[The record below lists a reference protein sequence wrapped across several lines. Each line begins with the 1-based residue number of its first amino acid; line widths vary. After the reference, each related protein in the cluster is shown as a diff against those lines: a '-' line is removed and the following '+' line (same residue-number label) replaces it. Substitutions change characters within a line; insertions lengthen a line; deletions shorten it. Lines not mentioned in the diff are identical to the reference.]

1 MVFYETVAVLI
12 SGEWRP
18 VWGRHSDF
26 EVRKGHKMDK
36 KVKKYEQWKR
46 IISIIYLLGYISVS
60 LLLILS
66 IMAQGAAVDP
76 GGALIVS
83 LLVLLITGAAFFL
96 GYIGFYALCDHI
108 IETHMIRKCL
118 ERNLNLQKQTTETS
132 SETIDEESDD
142 SEDENYYPTDEDYPK
157 TRKEV
162 SSALQIA
169 IALAIALVILI
180 VILSVVARYI

>member
-1 MVFYETVAVLI
+1 
-12 SGEWRP
+12 
-18 VWGRHSDF
+18 
-26 EVRKGHKMDK
+26 MDK
-36 KVKKYEQWKR
+36 KVKKYEQWKH

-76 GGALIVS
+76 AGALVVS

-118 ERNLNLQKQTTETS
+118 EKSIIGQKTEALDTSETS
-132 SETIDEESDD
+132 SESIADEEEENNYLVDEVI
-142 SEDENYYPTDEDYPK
+142 SEK
-157 TRKEV
+157 GREV
-162 SSALQIA
+162 SSGLQIV

-180 VILSVVARYI
+180 VLLVVVSWFV